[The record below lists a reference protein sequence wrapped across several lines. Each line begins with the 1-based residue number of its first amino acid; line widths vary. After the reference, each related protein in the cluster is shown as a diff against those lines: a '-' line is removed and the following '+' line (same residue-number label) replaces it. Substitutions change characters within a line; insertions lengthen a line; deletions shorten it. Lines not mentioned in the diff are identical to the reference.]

1 MFSTLHTGNVEMF
14 AIKHYSNSNPYGE
27 EEFEEDYRRFKL
39 MNRLLNRNS
48 INHRLI
54 LNTIITLQNTFGVDG
69 TKVLLFYNTDKNNWG
84 LLKSFLIYLGYIDP
98 LEMIDIIPDYDIS
111 QELEKI

>member
-1 MFSTLHTGNVEMF
+1 MFSTLHDGNVVMF
-14 AIKHYSNSNPYGE
+14 AMKHYSNINLYGE

-39 MNRLLNRNS
+39 MNRLLNRNV

-69 TKVLLFYNTDKNNWG
+69 TKILLLYNTDKNNWC
-84 LLKSFLIYLGYIDP
+84 LLKPFLIYLGYMDP
-98 LEMIDIIPDYDIS
+98 LEMLNIVPDYDIL

>member
-1 MFSTLHTGNVEMF
+1 MFSTLHDGNVVMF
-14 AIKHYSNSNPYGE
+14 AMKHYSNINPYGE

-39 MNRLLNRNS
+39 MNRLLNRNV

-69 TKVLLFYNTDKNNWG
+69 TKILLLYNTDKNNWC
-84 LLKSFLIYLGYIDP
+84 LLKSFLIYLGYMDP
-98 LEMIDIIPDYDIS
+98 LEMLDIIPDYDIL